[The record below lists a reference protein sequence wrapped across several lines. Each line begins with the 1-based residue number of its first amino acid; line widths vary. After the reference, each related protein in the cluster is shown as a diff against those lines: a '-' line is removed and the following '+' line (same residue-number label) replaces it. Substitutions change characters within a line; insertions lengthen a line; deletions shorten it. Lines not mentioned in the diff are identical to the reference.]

1 MKISFAISMLFL
13 LFFTNALG
21 VEFEIDKN
29 TWKAINLEDKLFA
42 NFYGQVYYVLD
53 QNGNSLIKEFD
64 KKESYLSDNFKKT
77 ILLFLQRSAA
87 EEYAKAYEQT
97 HNQKTTINSREM
109 RDIFFQQY
117 KSINSSIVENPS
129 TPDLLVFKS
138 LPQMITVDFFV
149 TKDKKGFLSMAS
161 GKRNFSPAFFFSE
174 DAKKFAEKVLAD
186 KANQYDRIT
195 LDFNTFLNT
204 FMLKQQN
211 SDLPFVVF
219 GENAKQILGNN

>member
-1 MKISFAISMLFL
+1 
-13 LFFTNALG
+13 
-21 VEFEIDKN
+21 
-29 TWKAINLEDKLFA
+29 
-42 NFYGQVYYVLD
+42 
-53 QNGNSLIKEFD
+53 
-64 KKESYLSDNFKKT
+64 
-77 ILLFLQRSAA
+77 
-87 EEYAKAYEQT
+87 
-97 HNQKTTINSREM
+97 M

-117 KSINSSIVENPS
+117 KTINSPIIDNPS

-138 LPQMITVDFFV
+138 LPQIITVDFFV
-149 TKDKKGFLSMAS
+149 AKDKKGFLSMAS

-174 DAKKFAEKVLAD
+174 DAKKFAEKILAD

-219 GENAKQILGNN
+219 GENAKQILDNN